1 MIGVLAAGVA
11 TASVAALLWHRR
23 HPRPFPVSLA
33 TMLESPIRRLT
44 LVPERLAAQLDLAT
58 GATVLEVGPGGGA
71 ITAALLAH
79 PARPLLICADIQ
91 AGMLSR
97 IRDRFSSL
105 ADRAPLLVCSDGAA
119 QPLSSGSVDCVVLV
133 TVLGEIP
140 DRAGA
145 LRECAR
151 VLRPGGV
158 LAVTET
164 LPDPDFLPASVV
176 SAEARAAGF
185 EPSGESP
192 VPVGALVG
200 AWGAY
205 TLQFRRP

>member
-1 MIGVLAAGVA
+1 M
-11 TASVAALLWHRR
+11 
-23 HPRPFPVSLA
+23 
-33 TMLESPIRRLT
+33 RRLT
-44 LVPERLAAQLDLAT
+44 LVPERLAAQLDLVS
-58 GATVLEVGPGGGA
+58 GATILEVGPGGGA

-176 SAEARAAGF
+176 AAEARAAGF
-185 EPSGESP
+185 EPIGASP
-192 VPVGALVG
+192 LAAGTLVG

-205 TLQFRRP
+205 TLHFRRP